1 MSVNSTH
8 QLSDSTSPKI
18 TILTTSFPRFKG
30 DNAGKFIYEFAR
42 ELNESGC
49 SIHVIAPHDSAVVK
63 GQHPFAAEY
72 FKYFYP
78 ESFQSLAY
86 GAGIASRIKRNGLRI
101 FQFPFFILSFFML
114 ALKKSGQ
121 TQIFHA
127 YWMFAGLVAL
137 SVKLFTGIPVLI
149 NLWGSDILFTKIPLI
164 WNLLA
169 KILNRADG
177 IVCESRHFADQLISK
192 GISSNLITIIP
203 NGINLDKFIP
213 QNKKS
218 YRANLGLHVDRPLII
233 TIGNLSE
240 RKGHKYLINALPE
253 ILKSQGP
260 IQLVII
266 GEGELR
272 SSTESMI
279 AKLEIDSYVY
289 LAGFQKGEMIPHW
302 LNAADVFVLP
312 SLLEGTP
319 NVLLEAMACQL
330 AIVSTSVGGIG
341 NVLQDGQNGFIISA
355 KSSADLADR
364 IILLLKD
371 STLRQRLGENARKTV
386 FSKYSNW
393 KKQSITLKKL
403 YLQILDRQNH
413 DKN

>member
-1 MSVNSTH
+1 MSVNSTE
-8 QLSDSTSPKI
+8 QMSDSANPKI

-42 ELNESGC
+42 ELNASGC
-49 SIHVIAPHDSAVVK
+49 PIHVIAPHDSAVAE
-63 GQHPFAAEY
+63 GQHPFTTEY

-86 GAGIASRIKRNGLRI
+86 GAGIASRIKTNGLRI
-101 FQFPFFILSFFML
+101 FQFPFFILSFFMS

-127 YWMFAGLVAL
+127 YWMFAGIVAL
-137 SVKLFTGIPVLI
+137 AVKLFTGIPVVI

-164 WNLLA
+164 WNVLA

-192 GISSNLITIIP
+192 GISSKLITIIP
-203 NGINLDKFIP
+203 NGINLDKFRP
-213 QNKKS
+213 QNKKIH
-218 YRANLGLHVDRPLII
+218 RENLRLRVDTPLII

-240 RKGHKYLINALPE
+240 RKGHKCLLSALPK
-253 ILKSQGP
+253 ILKAQGP
-260 IQLVII
+260 VQLVIV

-272 SSTESMI
+272 SSTEEMI
-279 AKLEIDSYVY
+279 AKLEIDSYVH
-289 LAGFQKGEMIPHW
+289 LAGFQKGEIIPQW
-302 LNAADVFVLP
+302 LNAADIFVLP

-341 NVLQDGQNGFIISA
+341 NVLQDGQNGFIIPA
-355 KSSADLADR
+355 KSSLDLAER
-364 IILLLKD
+364 IIMLLKD
-371 STLRQRLGENARKTV
+371 SALRQRLAENARKTV
-386 FSKYSNW
+386 CLQYGDW

-403 YLQILDRQNH
+403 YLQILDRQSH